1 MIKLI
6 KLCFVCCLIFRATF
20 VEADYQNYEKYINE
34 LKELEERYRNVDK
47 TIDLSG
53 CTMRQVII
61 QLRDILRMRIH
72 NPIGASRK
80 QDSYPAL
87 LKVNDDYYE
96 LYFQG
101 TESQPG
107 NCLLKRQGG
116 KPKAWLKNYE
126 YNSKLNTEKNYVEQ
140 NLLFCLE
147 IARRKLCLDDNED
160 NYTKKTKVFQSIK
173 GTLVGCG
180 GGKYVMKC
188 NDGKHVRCDSRGKGI
203 KYSENAEPFVKYE
216 TENKYVKYDDHYD
229 AAILDVIVIGLNL
242 VNNRNECPT
251 FSFFGC
257 FDSNDRKN
265 IADIFIK
272 KAGLDDR
279 TLGKLKLEFYNKQID
294 DKDVIARGCE
304 KYFKNDLSYFVKNG
318 EVVEKLRGQ
327 NFTHCE
333 PIENLTSEV
342 LDTTNFSEE
351 TTAESVIDA
360 IDSVKKFLSPFE
372 SNTYKEG
379 IEKISEELSPIYVL
393 DGNATKNFVKFLAPK
408 NIKRKRKHAEKQIKK
423 GDVDSVKSLCENHF
437 KKGFVFL
444 YATGKDD
451 TTRWFYLNKSNGTMY
466 LLSKT
471 PKSKVFLCDNCDSLQ
486 KCPPVRIN
494 THKTLS
500 QNKM

>member
-20 VEADYQNYEKYINE
+20 VEADYENYEKYIEE

-53 CTMRQVII
+53 RTMREVVKR
-61 QLRDILRMRIH
+61 LHDILQTRAH
-72 NPIGASRK
+72 SKIGTSQE
-80 QDSYPAL
+80 QDSHPAL
-87 LKVNDDYYE
+87 LKVNGVVYE

-107 NCLLKRQGG
+107 NCLLKRQGE

-126 YNSKLNTEKNYVEQ
+126 YNSKLNTEENYVEQ
-140 NLLFCLE
+140 NLMFCLE
-147 IARRKLCLDDNED
+147 IARRSIRGGTKIDRETFYVLDSQESWE
-160 NYTKKTKVFQSIK
+160 VPI
-173 GTLVGCG
+173 
-180 GGKYVMKC
+180 
-188 NDGKHVRCDSRGKGI
+188 
-203 KYSENAEPFVKYE
+203 
-216 TENKYVKYDDHYD
+216 YDDQKD
-229 AAILDVIVIGLNL
+229 QFKGLDIVGVIVIGLNL
-242 VNNRNECPT
+242 VNNGSECPT

-257 FDSNDRKN
+257 FDSKGRKN
-265 IADIFIK
+265 IADTFIK

-294 DKDVIARGCE
+294 DRVIQSECE
-304 KYFKNDLSYFVKNG
+304 KYFKNDLSDLVNNSK
-318 EVVEKLRGQ
+318 VVDKLKGKG
-327 NFTHCE
+327 FSHCE
-333 PIENLTSEV
+333 PVEKLTSEV

-360 IDSVKKFLSPFE
+360 IASVKKSLLPFE

-408 NIKRKRKHAEKQIKK
+408 NIKKETKLAEKQIKK
-423 GDVDSVKSLCENHF
+423 GDVDSVEFLCENHF

-466 LLSKT
+466 LLSET
-471 PKSKVFLCDNCDSLQ
+471 PKA
-486 KCPPVRIN
+486 
-494 THKTLS
+494 
-500 QNKM
+500 